1 MGARATG
8 LTPRRGYQLDALTT
22 LVGYIAA
29 GPRNR
34 AAQTLTGAAQL
45 LTTQLGMQ
53 DVFKVVC
60 YGQSTDAA
68 GGYLIQAAHVAEGAA
83 LASATGWTTIATITA
98 SAGNIQEI
106 ALSGASIM
114 QAVKTTGS
122 ITGDVRVVAVRATA
136 GTGAN
141 GVAVPAGTMNIGFQT
156 DMS

>member
-8 LTPRRGYQLDALTT
+8 LTPRRGYRLDALTT

-29 GPRNR
+29 GARNR
-34 AAQTLTGAAQL
+34 AAQTLTGAAQM

-53 DVFKVVC
+53 DVFKLVC

-83 LASATGWTTIATITA
+83 LASATGWATIATITA
-98 SAGNIQEI
+98 SPGAIQEI
-106 ALSGASIM
+106 ALSGSAIM
-114 QAVKTTGS
+114 AAVKTAGS

-136 GTGAN
+136 GTGSN
-141 GVAVPAGTMNIGFQT
+141 GVVVPTGTMNIGFQT
-156 DMS
+156 DCH